1 MTTGQGA
8 SRAVKGYM
16 LNMEQMTLI
25 GMRESKAVR
34 RSVLAKLKVMHCPV
48 IPQSLPEAL
57 RLAADLAEHNAKL
70 KNELA
75 VAAPKADFV
84 DNYVNA
90 SGSFGFREACKL
102 LKAKEPEFRA
112 FLIASNVMYV
122 LVGNDASR
130 SAY

>member
-48 IPQSLPEAL
+48 IPKAYQKHFDLLLTWQSIMP
-57 RLAADLAEHNAKL
+57 N
-70 KNELA
+70 
-75 VAAPKADFV
+75 
-84 DNYVNA
+84 
-90 SGSFGFREACKL
+90 
-102 LKAKEPEFRA
+102 
-112 FLIASNVMYV
+112 
-122 LVGNDASR
+122 
-130 SAY
+130 

>member
-70 KNELA
+70 KMSWLSLLQRLISLITTSMHPVHLA
-75 VAAPKADFV
+75 SVRLA
-84 DNYVNA
+84 NY
-90 SGSFGFREACKL
+90 
-102 LKAKEPEFRA
+102 
-112 FLIASNVMYV
+112 
-122 LVGNDASR
+122 
-130 SAY
+130 